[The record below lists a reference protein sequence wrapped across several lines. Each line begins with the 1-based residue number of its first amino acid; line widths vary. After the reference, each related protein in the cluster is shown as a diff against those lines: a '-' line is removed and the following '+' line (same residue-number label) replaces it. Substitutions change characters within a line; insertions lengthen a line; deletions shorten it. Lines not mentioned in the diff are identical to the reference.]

1 MLCFAF
7 TELCYLLCYLG
18 LVFCALGVLSFVY
31 VLSAAVVDTPHKFPL
46 VRMWQANIIAEKSHS
61 TPPPPPRKTMAL

>member
-7 TELCYLLCYLG
+7 TEWCCMLCDLG

-31 VLSAAVVDTPHKFPL
+31 VLSAAVVDPPHKFPV

-61 TPPPPPRKTMAL
+61 TPLRLPEKTMAL